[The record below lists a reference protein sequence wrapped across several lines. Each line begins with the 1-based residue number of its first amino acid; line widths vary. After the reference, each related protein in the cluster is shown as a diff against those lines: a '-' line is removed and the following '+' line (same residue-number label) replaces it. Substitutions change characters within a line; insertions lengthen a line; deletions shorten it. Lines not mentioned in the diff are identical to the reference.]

1 MAISQSGDST
11 SIPSFLGVSCCRRR
25 GVCVGVG
32 VVMVLVVLEEY
43 QSIQSI
49 QSEALFLSEQF

>member
-25 GVCVGVG
+25 GVGVGVG
-32 VVMVLVVLEEY
+32 VVPWY
-43 QSIQSI
+43 YCYGDGGAGGISKHSI
-49 QSEALFLSEQF
+49 